1 MAAVELAFKHCPD
14 CDTTKPVAEFHRH
27 PKTRDRLQVRCKPCF
42 NAYERERRA
51 TRRAAMGEEAWLE
64 YQRQIIR
71 RHRQKTGNVQGK
83 AYARDKFRAVQV
95 LIDLHRDEFEH
106 LLLLARR
113 GELPAQVP
121 H

>member
-83 AYARDKFRAVQV
+83 AYA
-95 LIDLHRDEFEH
+95 LHRDEFEH